1 MLDKN
6 IKDKAFKYCRN
17 KKHIRLD
24 IGYFDE
30 ENESIE
36 TFYQNERCTDA
47 DIGLYEIGSITKTF
61 IASKVASLLKEG
73 RLSIEDNI
81 SKYITELPRDRTY
94 PTIRKLLTHTSGYGG
109 YPKSEVWDTIT
120 GQIRSKNPFM
130 EISDKKM
137 VSYIQEKRLRDKNY
151 SWFYSNFGIGVVGL
165 VISCIDKDTLG
176 NIMNKY
182 IKEELQLHNTFW
194 VTKKEDY
201 SSKIVPGYDNKNIER
216 PNWNWE
222 DAAINGAG
230 CIISSVGDLINFA
243 KQNVYDH
250 YGYLKKTQVPLAR
263 RIDGAKVGMVW
274 NMDNKFIWHNGST
287 GCYTSVLKI
296 DPVQKRGVVLL
307 SNYHSKILGCTPLN
321 KIGNRILEKPSK

>member
-36 TFYQNERCTDA
+36 TFFQNERCTDA

-137 VSYIQEKRLRDKNY
+137 VSYI
-151 SWFYSNFGIGVVGL
+151 
-165 VISCIDKDTLG
+165 
-176 NIMNKY
+176 
-182 IKEELQLHNTFW
+182 KEELQLHNTFW
-194 VTKKEDY
+194 ITKKEDY
-201 SSKIVPGYDNKNIER
+201 SSKIVPGYDNKNMER

-307 SNYHSKILGCTPLN
+307 SNYHSNILGCTPLN